1 MANGEWGVGSG
12 VSDREAPASLFAWPK
27 RHAVRVLR
35 AGRHAVR
42 VLRAGRHAVRV
53 LRAGRHAVRDGAWP
67 TRLAMTGVRALTC
80 SFQSDSNTTLNC
92 V

>member
-42 VLRAGRHAVRV
+42 VLRAGRHAVR
-53 LRAGRHAVRDGAWP
+53 DGAWP
-67 TRLAMTGVRALTC
+67 KRLAMTGFLALTC